1 VKGLTDIFGSDL
13 EDWFR
18 SAWHSLDMDDMEEE
32 KENTETYIEV
42 REEVGEIFGYAG
54 FGYEDCINRDY
65 YYVSTLTP
73 PKIPIRK
80 HRKNKWNIRLGVQR
94 RAYHYHKEDLRT
106 HRKGTRFG
114 TPRSFEGSLSR
125 RTNPSIAPT
134 SSGVRHRSTITP
146 VTKLRP
152 LDIIKTKKDIKVI
165 VQMSYVDKKNIKLNA
180 YDNVIEI
187 LVDRNNERYHRYI
200 DLPPG
205 ADISSISSTYKNGIL
220 EMIFKRKTRA
230 RAVKTGQE

>member
-1 VKGLTDIFGSDL
+1 VKGLADIFGSDL

-18 SAWHSLDMDDMEEE
+18 SAWHSLDTDDMEEE

-54 FGYEDCINRDY
+54 FGYEDCINCDY
-65 YYVSTLTP
+65 YYVSPSTP
-73 PKIPIRK
+73 RKIPIREN
-80 HRKNKWNIRLGVQR
+80 RKNKWNIRPGGQR
-94 RAYHYHKEDLRT
+94 RVYNYHKEDLRT
-106 HRKGTRFG
+106 DRKGTRSG

-125 RTNPSIAPT
+125 RTNPSIAST
-134 SSGVRHRSTITP
+134 SSDLRQRGISMPI
-146 VTKLRP
+146 TKLQP
-152 LDIIKTKKDIKVI
+152 FDIIKTKKDIKVI
-165 VQMSYVDKKNIKLNA
+165 VQMPYVDKKNIKLNA

-205 ADISSISSTYKNGIL
+205 ADISSMSSTYKNGIL